1 MDNYQKRFA
10 DKTLQNRLKESG
22 AVLIQGPKS
31 CGKTET
37 AIQAA
42 KSLVRM
48 DTDDEM
54 RTLMDL
60 NPKAVLAGSAPRLID
75 EWQEYPQIWNYIRRE
90 VDDRKKKGQF
100 ILTGSANPEERARLH
115 SGAGRFSIIK
125 MRPMSLF
132 ERGWSSGEVSMAKIM
147 KGGAPVSQQVEF
159 SLDDLAEKI
168 TIGGWPNLL
177 GAEGKVAAGRQA
189 LRFMKDYISLIAE
202 VDINRFGGKR
212 RDPQKL
218 IRFMQSLARNIST
231 ECSLSS
237 LAKDTGGSQAK
248 INDETV
254 AEYLEAL
261 ERLMVIEPLPAWST
275 HIRSAD
281 TLRKAP
287 KHHFTDPSLAVGTLG
302 ISAGKL
308 TADLNYFR
316 LLFESLVIRDLRIY
330 AEAQDGKVYHYRD
343 SRNLEVDA
351 VIEYPDRTWAAF
363 EVKMGFSAQDE
374 AAQNLLTFA
383 NKVDQKKMGPPAAL
397 TVISAN
403 GAACRR
409 KDGVNVVPLSAL
421 TA

>member
-1 MDNYQKRFA
+1 MENYLKRFA
-10 DKTLQNRLKESG
+10 DKILQNRLKESG

-37 AIQAA
+37 AAQAA
-42 KSLVRM
+42 KSIVHLDTEIDIQMLMEM
-48 DTDDEM
+48 D
-54 RTLMDL
+54 
-60 NPKAVLAGSAPRLID
+60 PKATLAGSVPRLID
-75 EWQEYPQIWNYIRRE
+75 EWQEYPKIWNYIRRE
-90 VDDRKKKGQF
+90 VDERKKKGQF

-132 ERGWSSGEVSMAKIM
+132 EKGWSSGEVSLLKIM
-147 KGGAPVSQQVEF
+147 KGSKQNSDQVDF
-159 SLDDLAEKI
+159 SLDELAEKI
-168 TIGGWPNLL
+168 TIGGWPNLI
-177 GAEGKVAAGRQA
+177 GVGGKAA
-189 LRFMKDYISLIAE
+189 LRFMQDYIALIAE
-202 VDINRFGGKR
+202 VDISRFGGKK

-218 IRFMQSLARNIST
+218 MRLMQSLARNIST
-231 ECSLSS
+231 EASLSL
-237 LAKDTGGSQAK
+237 LANDTGGSHIQ
-248 INDETV
+248 INNETA

-261 ERLMVIEPLPAWST
+261 ERLMVIEPLPAWNT

-308 TADLNYFR
+308 KSDLNYFG

-330 AEAQDGKVYHYRD
+330 AEANNGKVYHYRD
-343 SRNLEVDA
+343 SRNMEVDA
-351 VIEYPDRTWAAF
+351 IIEYPDRTWAAF

-374 AAQNLLTFA
+374 AAKNLLAFTK
-383 NKVDQKKMGPPAAL
+383 KVDQNKMGVPAAL
-397 TVISAN
+397 TIITAN
-403 GAACRR
+403 GIACRR
-409 KDGVNVVPLSAL
+409 KDGVNVVPLSVL